1 MNPPADDL
9 AVLEPVRRP
18 GVQVHVYRDEEH
30 WASATAASIADRL
43 RHDLE
48 QHERARLLVSGGNTP
63 APVYQLLSKASL
75 DWHRVD
81 IALVD
86 ERWLQP
92 DDPDSNA
99 RLARETLLQNRAA
112 EARFETL
119 TRPGRGIEEAVN
131 AANMHAKQTPTL
143 ALLGMGEDG
152 HTASLF
158 PHMRDLPEALASP
171 SAYVAVDASGCAG
184 AGRWLRRISLTPC
197 GLSAARSRMLLIR
210 GDAKR
215 KLFERALDG
224 DDARELPVRIAF
236 TTPGAPL
243 DVHWCP

>member
-1 MNPPADDL
+1 MNPPADEP
-9 AVLEPVRRP
+9 VFLEPVRRL
-18 GVQVHVYRDEEH
+18 GVQLHVHPDEEQ
-30 WASATAASIADRL
+30 WAAASAASIAAVLGR
-43 RHDLE
+43 DLE
-48 QHERARLLVSGGNTP
+48 QRERARLLVSGGSTP
-63 APVYQLLSKASL
+63 APVFQLLSKAPV

-99 RLARETLLQNRAA
+99 RLVRETLLQNRAA

-119 TRPGRGIEEAVN
+119 TRPGRGIEEAVK

-143 ALLGMGEDG
+143 VLLGMGEDG

-158 PHMRDLPEALASP
+158 PHMRDLSEALASP
-171 SAYVAVDASGCAG
+171 SAYVAIDASGCAG
-184 AGRWLRRISLTPC
+184 AGRWLRRISLTPG
-197 GLSAARSRMLLIR
+197 GLSPARARMLLIR

>member
-1 MNPPADDL
+1 MNPPADDP
-9 AVLEPVRRP
+9 AVLEPMRRL
-18 GVQVHVYRDEEH
+18 GVQLHVYRDEEH
-30 WASATAASIADRL
+30 WAGASAASIATVL
-43 RHDLE
+43 RRDLE
-48 QHERARLLVSGGNTP
+48 QRERVRLLVSGGSTP
-63 APVYQLLSKASL
+63 APVYQLLSKAPL

-99 RLARETLLQNRAA
+99 RLVRETLLQNRAA

-143 ALLGMGEDG
+143 VLLGMGEDG

-158 PHMRDLPEALASP
+158 PHMRDLSGALASP

-184 AGRWLRRISLTPC
+184 AGRWLRRISLTPS
-197 GLSAARSRMLLIR
+197 GLSAAQARMLLIR

-236 TTPGAPL
+236 TTAGAPL

>member
-1 MNPPADDL
+1 MNPPTDDP
-9 AVLEPVRRP
+9 VILEPVRRL
-18 GVQVHVYRDEEH
+18 GVRVHVYRDEEQ
-30 WASATAASIADRL
+30 WAMASVAAIAAVL

-48 QHERARLLVSGGNTP
+48 LRERARLLVSGGSTP
-63 APVYQLLSKASL
+63 APVYQLLSKAPL

-99 RLARETLLQNRAA
+99 RLVRETLLQNRAA

-143 ALLGMGEDG
+143 VLLGMGEDG
-152 HTASLF
+152 HTA
-158 PHMRDLPEALASP
+158 
-171 SAYVAVDASGCAG
+171 
-184 AGRWLRRISLTPC
+184 
-197 GLSAARSRMLLIR
+197 
-210 GDAKR
+210 
-215 KLFERALDG
+215 
-224 DDARELPVRIAF
+224 
-236 TTPGAPL
+236 
-243 DVHWCP
+243 

>member
-1 MNPPADDL
+1 MNPPDDP
-9 AVLEPVRRP
+9 AVLEPVRRL
-18 GVQVHVYRDEEH
+18 GVQLHVYRDEEH
-30 WASATAASIADRL
+30 WAGASAASIAAVL
-43 RHDLE
+43 RRDLE
-48 QHERARLLVSGGNTP
+48 QRERARLLVSGGSTP
-63 APVYQLLSKASL
+63 APVYQLLSKAPL
-75 DWHRVD
+75 EWHRVD

-99 RLARETLLQNRAA
+99 RLVRETLLQNRAA

-119 TRPGRGIEEAVN
+119 TRAGRGIEEAVN

-143 ALLGMGEDG
+143 VLLGMGEDG

-158 PHMRDLPEALASP
+158 PRMRDLSEALASP

-184 AGRWLRRISLTPC
+184 AGRWLRRISLTPA
-197 GLSAARSRMLLIR
+197 GLSAARARMLLIR
-210 GDAKR
+210 GDSKR

-224 DDARELPVRIAF
+224 DDARDLPVRIAF